1 MATVPSPRQYQ
12 RHHHASLPSWE
23 CENQIWEVPEWGPRK
38 AGSDGD
44 DAGPVGCGGAAEPKL
59 LLRKLP
65 IKDEAGEFPI
75 NPLPAKGIRKGGGGE
90 KERKKVSIQME
101 STELSTLPSV
111 VGI

>member
-1 MATVPSPRQYQ
+1 M
-12 RHHHASLPSWE
+12 L
-23 CENQIWEVPEWGPRK
+23 EWGPRK

-75 NPLPAKGIRKGGGGE
+75 NPLPAEGMGERGRKKKGK
-90 KERKKVSIQME
+90 KKVSIQID
-101 STELSTLPSV
+101 STKLSTLPQWWCAFNYL
-111 VGI
+111 I